1 MKYNSSEI
9 LNANIGTAR
18 DNMSSPIHNWY
29 RFTAGFSYKFVD
41 EIIDDSHGLIDS
53 IYEPFAGC
61 GTTLVAAQKK
71 GLHAV
76 GNESQ
81 QLMCD
86 VINAKLNWDIDSDT
100 CLMHV
105 DQIGSYVKECVGN
118 GIPESHP
125 LLASLYDAKTLEV
138 LYLIRDSIRM
148 IKESKYRL
156 FLELALSQTL
166 HKVALHP
173 IAVPYIVR
181 SKNLMHSGHCWE
193 RFTSIV
199 MQMLE
204 DLDTLVSR
212 VRTAVVN
219 HADSRLYNESIE
231 TDSCD
236 LCITSPPYLNNLD
249 YGEVSKVHT
258 HFFEIT
264 KDWHDIT
271 EKVRKHLVTGATT
284 HYRDSDFD
292 IDKFHKT
299 EFAKANVHL
308 MYELDA
314 RFNVLANI
322 CKERKGKKSF
332 HILMMHYFEDMYY
345 VLKEMRRVLR
355 SGSKAYLIL
364 GDSAPYGVYT
374 PTTQFLGEVALSVGF
389 NEYQIYKIRTRG
401 HKWNIKTRPLV
412 SR

>member
-355 SGSKAYLIL
+355 SGSKAYLI
-364 GDSAPYGVYT
+364 
-374 PTTQFLGEVALSVGF
+374 Q
-389 NEYQIYKIRTRG
+389 
-401 HKWNIKTRPLV
+401 V
-412 SR
+412 SQVP

>member
-86 VINAKLNWDIDSDT
+86 VINAKLDWDIDSDT

-292 IDKFHKT
+292 IDKFH
-299 EFAKANVHL
+299 NSL
-308 MYELDA
+308 
-314 RFNVLANI
+314 
-322 CKERKGKKSF
+322 
-332 HILMMHYFEDMYY
+332 
-345 VLKEMRRVLR
+345 
-355 SGSKAYLIL
+355 
-364 GDSAPYGVYT
+364 
-374 PTTQFLGEVALSVGF
+374 
-389 NEYQIYKIRTRG
+389 
-401 HKWNIKTRPLV
+401 
-412 SR
+412 